1 MSWTGNWTEVWR
13 TGVVPGILAGM
24 AGGLLLGITMAGM
37 GMLPAMSQLVRVD
50 TALVGFLLLL
60 FVAAIIGAGF
70 GALVWHQRP
79 GAGETLVW
87 GWVYGAFW
95 WYLGPLTLL
104 PLLRGQGL
112 TWDVNS
118 AQAAFPVLLGLI
130 LYGATT
136 GLVLVLL
143 QWTRHSPV
151 ITEYLGGSTLIR
163 GLLAGL
169 LAAGLL
175 GAALDAQGQLLATT
189 APLSGGSNFAA
200 WVVNLAV
207 GLVAGG
213 GFAVLYS
220 NPPDGSGA
228 GLIRGTAYGFFWWVA
243 GALTL
248 VPLLGGAG
256 LNWSVEGIQPVF
268 ATLPGYLLFGAAV
281 ALFYQW
287 LGALGRLLF
296 SDFVPGGEEEGIGTQ
311 GLRIVGRSVVAGLV
325 GGLLFSLVMFQI
337 GFFPSVASLVGI
349 TSAVAGFLVHLGIA
363 VLVGTSYGVLFHRQS
378 HDIGSALGWGLSY
391 GFFWSILGPLTLMPI
406 FLGGTPQWSAAAVS
420 ATFPNLIGHLA
431 YGAGLGVIFHLLEAH
446 YSPWWVPR
454 QGAEAAGVARHKE
467 QVLTSAPALWA
478 ILIAVGLTLP
488 VLLAG

>member
-118 AQAAFPVLLGLI
+118 AQAAFPVMLGLI

-143 QWTRHSPV
+143 QWKRHSPV
-151 ITEYLGGSTLIR
+151 ITEHLGGGTLIR

-175 GAALDAQGQLLATT
+175 GAALDAQGQLPATT
-189 APLSGGSNFAA
+189 APLSDGSNFAA
-200 WVVNLAV
+200 WLITLVV

-213 GFAVLYS
+213 GW
-220 NPPDGSGA
+220 
-228 GLIRGTAYGFFWWVA
+228 RVA
-243 GALTL
+243 ASRCSI
-248 VPLLGGAG
+248 P
-256 LNWSVEGIQPVF
+256 
-268 ATLPGYLLFGAAV
+268 TLPTDREPDSFAARST
-281 ALFYQW
+281 
-287 LGALGRLLF
+287 G
-296 SDFVPGGEEEGIGTQ
+296 SSGG
-311 GLRIVGRSVVAGLV
+311 
-325 GGLLFSLVMFQI
+325 
-337 GFFPSVASLVGI
+337 
-349 TSAVAGFLVHLGIA
+349 
-363 VLVGTSYGVLFHRQS
+363 
-378 HDIGSALGWGLSY
+378 
-391 GFFWSILGPLTLMPI
+391 
-406 FLGGTPQWSAAAVS
+406 
-420 ATFPNLIGHLA
+420 
-431 YGAGLGVIFHLLEAH
+431 
-446 YSPWWVPR
+446 
-454 QGAEAAGVARHKE
+454 
-467 QVLTSAPALWA
+467 
-478 ILIAVGLTLP
+478 
-488 VLLAG
+488 